1 MSADSVIRLVTCG
14 SVDDGKST
22 LIGRLLSETDSIPLD
37 TLHQAKTQRRSGSLI
52 PVGEIDFSLL
62 TDGLEAEREQGITI
76 DVAYRSMTLT
86 SDRRLII
93 ADAPGHEEY
102 TRNMV
107 VAASRSEIGLVIV
120 DAHRGIRP
128 QTLRHLSIC
137 SLVGVHKI
145 IVAINKMD
153 AVDYSADVFDTLR
166 TELEPV
172 IDRLGH
178 TDVTFIPLSALAGDN
193 VTVRTD
199 ALSWFAGN
207 TLLDEINAFRSDAYV
222 REGRARFNAQIVSR
236 DDNFRG
242 IAGTVTSGKIARGD
256 EVVILP
262 RGTITTVDDII
273 TFDGTRDTAV
283 LGDAV
288 TLTFAR
294 DVDASRGDVI
304 EKTSDSTTPADS
316 YQANLVWLDNAPL
329 VTNRSYVLINGFTRT
344 DMAITEIRHRINV
357 ETGAHEPTSTL
368 NANDIA
374 EVQIS
379 LSTRIALDSYYDVSR
394 SHGNFIVV
402 DRLTR
407 ATVGA
412 GMVTHPLRRGHTIGS
427 EQFDVNKVARAA
439 QKGHGPRAVW
449 ITGLPGSGK
458 STLANELEKKLHA
471 AGFHSYILDGDNLRH
486 GLNRDLGFTE
496 GDRAENVRR
505 LAEVGRLMVDAGLV
519 VIIASVSPH
528 QTDREMARDLF
539 DDGEFVEVWLD
550 TPLEVCAARD
560 TKGLFAKAASGS
572 IPNLTGVGSVYEAPR
587 DADIHLDGTRAAD
600 DNSLVIL
607 DYLR

>member
-22 LIGRLLSETDSIPLD
+22 LIGRLLAETDSIPLD

-86 SDRRLII
+86 SERRLII

-153 AVDYSADVFDTLR
+153 AVDYSAEVFENLR
-166 TELEPV
+166 SELLPV
-172 IDRLGH
+172 IARLGAH
-178 TDVTFIPLSALAGDN
+178 DVTFIPLSALAGDN

-199 ALSWFAGN
+199 ALSWHNGN
-207 TLLDEINAFRSDAYV
+207 TLLDEINAYRSDRYV
-222 REGRARFNAQIVSR
+222 RESRARFNAQIVSR
-236 DDNFRG
+236 DENFRG
-242 IAGTVTSGKIARGD
+242 IAGTVTSGMLSRGD

-262 RGTITTVDDII
+262 RGTVTVLDDIV
-273 TFDGTRDTAV
+273 TFDGSRETAV

-288 TLTFAR
+288 TLVFAR

-304 EKTSDSTTPADS
+304 EKTADSTAPTDS
-316 YQANLVWLDNAPL
+316 FQANLVWLDTAPL

-344 DMAITEIRHRINV
+344 DMAVTDIRHRINV
-357 ETGAHEPTSTL
+357 ETGAHEAASSL

-374 EVQIS
+374 EVHIS
-379 LSTRIALDSYYDVSR
+379 LSTPLALDSYYQVTR

-412 GMVTHPLRRGHTIGS
+412 GMIKHPLRRGQNVGS
-427 EQFDVNKVARAA
+427 ENFDIDQAARTA
-439 QKGHGPRAVW
+439 QKGHVPRAVW

-458 STLANELEKKLHA
+458 STLANELEKKLHT

-519 VIIASVSPH
+519 VVIASISPY
-528 QTDREMARDLF
+528 QTDREMARSLF
-539 DDGEFVEVWLD
+539 ADGEFVEVWLD
-550 TPLEVCAARD
+550 TPLDVCAERD
-560 TKGLFAKAASGS
+560 SKGLYAKAASGS
-572 IPNLTGVGSVYEAPR
+572 LPNLTGVGSVYENPTHAELRIDGNLSAQDNAR
-587 DADIHLDGTRAAD
+587 D
-600 DNSLVIL
+600 IL
-607 DYLR
+607 EFLR

>member
-1 MSADSVIRLVTCG
+1 VSADSVIRLVTCG

-22 LIGRLLSETDSIPLD
+22 LIGRLLAETDSIPLD

-145 IVAINKMD
+145 IVVINKMD
-153 AVDYSADVFDTLR
+153 AVDYSVEVFEALR
-166 TELEPV
+166 SELEPV
-172 IDRLGH
+172 IARLGH
-178 TDVTFIPLSALAGDN
+178 HDVTFVPLSALAGDN
-193 VTVRTD
+193 VTARTD
-199 ALSWFAGN
+199 TLSWFSGN
-207 TLLDEINAFRSDAYV
+207 TLLEEINSYRSDRYI
-222 REGRARFNAQIVSR
+222 RESRTRFNAQIVSR

-242 IAGTVTSGKIARGD
+242 IAGTVTSGMLSHGD
-256 EVVILP
+256 EVIILP
-262 RGTITTVDDII
+262 RGTMTTIDDIV
-273 TFDGTRDTAV
+273 TFDGSRDTAV

-288 TLTFAR
+288 TLTFSSEV
-294 DVDASRGDVI
+294 DVSRGDVI
-304 EKTSDSTTPADS
+304 EKATDSTTPADS
-316 YQANLVWLDNAPL
+316 FKANLVWLDSAPL

-344 DMAITEIRHRINV
+344 DMAVTDVRHRINV
-357 ETGAHEPTSTL
+357 ETGSEEATDSL
-368 NANDIA
+368 QANDIA

-379 LSTRIALDSYYDVSR
+379 LSTPLALDSYYEVSR

-402 DRLTR
+402 DRMTR

-412 GMVTHPLRRGHTIGS
+412 GMIKHPLRRGQNVGA
-427 EQFDVNKVARAA
+427 ELFDIDKVARAA
-439 QKGHGPRAVW
+439 QMGHPPRAIW

-471 AGFHSYILDGDNLRH
+471 AGFHSYILDGDNVRH

-505 LAEVGRLMVDAGLV
+505 LAEVSRLMVDAGLV
-519 VIIASVSPH
+519 VVIASVSPY
-528 QTDREMARDLF
+528 QTDREMARSLF
-539 DDGEFVEVWLD
+539 TDGEFIEVWLD
-550 TPLEVCAARD
+550 TPRDVCAARD
-560 TKGLFAKAASGS
+560 TKGLYAKAASGS
-572 IPNLTGVGSVYEAPR
+572 IPNLTGIGSVYENPTR
-587 DADIHLDGTRAAD
+587 PEIRIDGTLSAD
-600 DNSLVIL
+600 GNARTIVE
-607 DYLR
+607 YLR

>member
-1 MSADSVIRLVTCG
+1 VSADSVIRLVTCG

-22 LIGRLLSETDSIPLD
+22 LIGRLLAETDSIPLD

-153 AVDYSADVFDTLR
+153 AVDYNPEVFDALR
-166 TELEPV
+166 SELEPV
-172 IDRLGH
+172 IARLGH
-178 TDVTFIPLSALAGDN
+178 QDVTFVPLSALAGDN
-193 VTVRTD
+193 VTARTE
-199 ALSWFAGN
+199 ALSWFNGN
-207 TLLDEINAFRSDAYV
+207 TLLDEINSYRSDRYI
-222 REGRARFNAQIVSR
+222 RESRTRFNAQIVSR

-242 IAGTVTSGKIARGD
+242 IAGTVTSGMLSRGD
-256 EVVILP
+256 DVIILP
-262 RGTITTVDDII
+262 RGTVTTIDDIV
-273 TFDGTRDTAV
+273 TFDGSRDTAV

-288 TLTFAR
+288 TLTFSSEV
-294 DVDASRGDVI
+294 DVSRGDVI
-304 EKTSDSTTPADS
+304 EKQTDSTTPADS
-316 YQANLVWLDNAPL
+316 FKANLVWLDSSPL
-329 VTNRSYVLINGFTRT
+329 VTNRSYVLISGFTRT
-344 DMAITEIRHRINV
+344 DMAVTDVRHRINV
-357 ETGAHEPTSTL
+357 ETGAEEATDSL
-368 NANDIA
+368 QANDIA

-379 LSTRIALDSYYDVSR
+379 LSTPLALDSYYEVSR

-402 DRLTR
+402 DRMTR

-412 GMVTHPLRRGHTIGS
+412 GMIKHPLRRGQNVGA
-427 EQFDVNKVARAA
+427 ELFDIDKVARAA
-439 QKGHGPRAVW
+439 QKGHPPRAIW

-471 AGFHSYILDGDNLRH
+471 AGFHSYILDGDNVRH

-519 VIIASVSPH
+519 VVIASVSPY
-528 QTDREMARDLF
+528 QTDREMARSLF
-539 DDGEFVEVWLD
+539 ADGEFIEVWLD
-550 TPLEVCAARD
+550 TPPDVCAARD
-560 TKGLFAKAASGS
+560 VKGLYAKAASGS
-572 IPNLTGVGSVYEAPR
+572 IPNLTGIGSVYENPARPEIR
-587 DADIHLDGTRAAD
+587 IDGTLSAD
-600 DNSLVIL
+600 DNARTIVE
-607 DYLR
+607 YLR

>member
-22 LIGRLLSETDSIPLD
+22 LIGRLLAETDSIPID

-153 AVDYSADVFDTLR
+153 AVDYSAEVFDRLR
-166 TELEPV
+166 SELEPV
-172 IDRLGH
+172 VSRLGH
-178 TDVTFIPLSALAGDN
+178 PDVTYIPLSALAGDN
-193 VTVRTD
+193 VTVQTD
-199 ALSWFAGN
+199 ALTWFGGN
-207 TLLDEINAFRSDAYV
+207 TLLEEINAYRYDTYV
-222 REGRARFNAQIVSR
+222 RERRARFNAQIVSR
-236 DDNFRG
+236 DENFRG
-242 IAGTVTSGKIARGD
+242 IAGTVTSGMFSRGD

-262 RGTITTVDDII
+262 RGTVTTVDDII
-273 TFDGTRDTAV
+273 TFDGSLDTAI
-283 LGDAV
+283 LGDTV

-294 DVDASRGDVI
+294 DVDASRGDVV
-304 EKTSDSTTPADS
+304 EKTADSTTPADS
-316 YQANLVWLDNAPL
+316 FQANLVWLDNTPL
-329 VTNRSYVLINGFTRT
+329 VTNRSYILINGFTRT
-344 DMAITEIRHRINV
+344 DMAVTDIRHRINV
-357 ETGAHEPTSTL
+357 ESGMHEAATAL

-379 LSTRIALDSYYDVSR
+379 VTTPIALDSYYDVSR

-412 GMVTHPLRRGHTIGS
+412 GMIKHPLRRGQNVGS
-427 EQFDVNKVARAA
+427 ENFDVDKASRAA
-439 QKGHGPRAVW
+439 QKGHAPRAIW

-458 STLANELEKKLHA
+458 STLANELEKKLHT

-519 VIIASVSPH
+519 VVIASVSPY
-528 QTDREMARDLF
+528 QTDREMARNLF
-539 DDGEFVEVWLD
+539 AEGEFVEVWLD
-550 TPLEVCAARD
+550 TPLEVCVARD
-560 TKGLFAKAASGS
+560 SKGLYAKAASGTL
-572 IPNLTGVGSVYEAPR
+572 PNLTGVGSVYENPR
-587 DADIHLDGTRAAD
+587 NADVRIDGTRSAEVNA
-600 DNSLVIL
+600 LELL
-607 DYLR
+607 DFLR

>member
-22 LIGRLLSETDSIPLD
+22 LIGRLLAETDSIPLD
-37 TLHQAKTQRRSGSLI
+37 TLHQAKTKRRTGSLI
-52 PVGEIDFSLL
+52 PAGEIDFSLL

-86 SDRRLII
+86 SERRLII

-120 DAHRGIRP
+120 DALRGIRP

-153 AVDYSADVFDTLR
+153 AVDYNVEVFETLR
-166 TELEPV
+166 ADLEPV
-172 IDRLGH
+172 IARLGH
-178 TDVTFIPLSALAGDN
+178 QDVTFIPLSALAGDN
-193 VTVRTD
+193 VTAVTE
-199 ALSWFAGN
+199 ALSWFNGN
-207 TLLDEINAFRSDAYV
+207 TLLDEINAFRSDRYV
-222 REGRARFNAQIVSR
+222 RESRGRFNAQIVSR

-242 IAGTVTSGKIARGD
+242 IAGTVTSGQLTRGD

-262 RGTITTVDDII
+262 RGTVTTIDDIV
-273 TFDGTRDTAV
+273 TFNGSREAAM

-288 TLTFAR
+288 TLSFTGEV
-294 DVDASRGDVI
+294 DVSRGDVI
-304 EKTSDSTTPADS
+304 EKTTDSTTTADS
-316 YQANLVWLDNAPL
+316 FKANLVWLDSSPL

-344 DMAITEIRHRINV
+344 DMAVTEVRHKINV
-357 ETGAHEPTSTL
+357 ETGAHEATDSL
-368 NANDIA
+368 HANDIA

-379 LSTRIALDSYYDVSR
+379 LGTPLALDSYYEVSR

-412 GMVTHPLRRGHTIGS
+412 GMIKHPLRRGQNVGA
-427 EQFDVNKVARAA
+427 ENFDIDKVARAT
-439 QKGHGPRAVW
+439 QKGHSPRAIW

-458 STLANELEKKLHA
+458 STLANELEKKLHT
-471 AGFHSYILDGDNLRH
+471 AGFHSYILDGDNVRH

-505 LAEVGRLMVDAGLV
+505 LAEVSRLMVDAGLV
-519 VIIASVSPH
+519 VVIASVSPY
-528 QTDREMARDLF
+528 QTDREMARGLF
-539 DDGEFVEVWLD
+539 PEGEFIEVWLD
-550 TPLEVCAARD
+550 TPPEVCAARD
-560 TKGLFAKAASGS
+560 VKGLYAKAAAGS
-572 IPNLTGVGSVYEAPR
+572 IPNLTGIGSVYENPSR
-587 DADIHLDGTRAAD
+587 PEIRIDGNLSAE
-600 DNSLVIL
+600 DNARTVLEL
-607 DYLR
+607 LG

>member
-22 LIGRLLSETDSIPLD
+22 LIGRLLAETDSIPLD

-145 IVAINKMD
+145 IVVINKMD
-153 AVDYSADVFDTLR
+153 AVDYSVEVFEALR
-166 TELEPV
+166 SELEPV
-172 IDRLGH
+172 IARLGH
-178 TDVTFIPLSALAGDN
+178 HDVTFVPLSALAGDN
-193 VTVRTD
+193 VTARTD
-199 ALSWFAGN
+199 TLSWFSGN
-207 TLLDEINAFRSDAYV
+207 TLLEEINSYRSDRYI
-222 REGRARFNAQIVSR
+222 RESRTRFNAQIVSR

-242 IAGTVTSGKIARGD
+242 IAGTVTSGMLSHGD
-256 EVVILP
+256 EVIILP
-262 RGTITTVDDII
+262 RGTMTTIDDIV
-273 TFDGTRDTAV
+273 TFDGSRDTAV

-288 TLTFAR
+288 TLTFSSEV
-294 DVDASRGDVI
+294 DVSRGDVI
-304 EKTSDSTTPADS
+304 EKATDSTTPADS
-316 YQANLVWLDNAPL
+316 FKANLVWLDSAPL

-344 DMAITEIRHRINV
+344 DMAVTDVRHRINV
-357 ETGAHEPTSTL
+357 ETGSEEATDSL
-368 NANDIA
+368 QANDIA

-379 LSTRIALDSYYDVSR
+379 LSTPLALDSYYEVSR

-402 DRLTR
+402 DRMTR

-412 GMVTHPLRRGHTIGS
+412 GMIKHPLRRGQNVGA
-427 EQFDVNKVARAA
+427 ELFDIDKVARAA
-439 QKGHGPRAVW
+439 QMGHPPRAIW

-471 AGFHSYILDGDNLRH
+471 AGFHSYILDGDNVRH

-505 LAEVGRLMVDAGLV
+505 LAEVSRLMVDAGLV
-519 VIIASVSPH
+519 VVIASVSPY
-528 QTDREMARDLF
+528 QTDREMARSLF
-539 DDGEFVEVWLD
+539 TDGEFIEVWLD
-550 TPLEVCAARD
+550 TPRDVCAARD
-560 TKGLFAKAASGS
+560 TKGLYAKAASGS
-572 IPNLTGVGSVYEAPR
+572 IPNLTGIGSVYENPTR
-587 DADIHLDGTRAAD
+587 PEIRIDGTLSAD
-600 DNSLVIL
+600 GNARTIVE
-607 DYLR
+607 YLR